1 MKVILPILFR
11 YFYYLIERSYN
22 KVFILES
29 FFMNMKRIETQNFFF
44 FFIVSERGYVTLT
57 IP

>member
-22 KVFILES
+22 KVFILEL